1 MGGTA
6 EDDFMQWM
14 MNWFKTRIA
23 ELRSIW
29 LDRVNA
35 TLDQKPP
42 QFARFYIAKS
52 GAKPGMT
59 APLKRLFLIAITL
72 IVIPLVALSLWSS
85 LTEPQITDR
94 LQLYQTDLLL
104 HVGELAASPENENLT
119 AVRQAVVGDEPLK
132 TAVEQYQEVRKTA
145 QSNLQKFQA
154 QVEQADSNQ
163 AAVKQSAAS
172 NLRQQQ
178 ALLNQLDLRLGLLQV
193 QQDQIP
199 AAQTTWQQIAA
210 TGDATAPAMAEATQA
225 TRALATV
232 LSNLW
237 QEPSQILPDAE
248 PQIQTLQGW
257 FRYVSLS
264 QLYQLQQRT
273 EALAMLQA
281 QEQETA
287 RSTLVKLALVSTVP
301 ALGAVIGLALLL
313 GWGIWLLRLGDE
325 ARQLMGWTVPWN
337 WETIAWV
344 LMVGFLFVGQ
354 IAIPGLLALG
364 SRLLAQFGISISL
377 SGAAGQAKALYT
389 LIYYLLMAGTGLFV
403 LYRAVKPYQPLPEG
417 WFRLTGKGW
426 LLWGLG
432 GYFVA
437 LPLMFAVSLL
447 NQQFWQ
453 GQGGSNPLLQI
464 VLEEGDPVALLI
476 FFFTAAVAAP
486 VFEEILFRGFLL
498 PSLTRYLPVWGAIA
512 LSGLIFALAHL
523 SFSEVLPLATLG
535 IVLGFVYTRSRG
547 LLASMLLHS
556 LWNSVTMVG
565 LFILGSG
572 AN

>member
-1 MGGTA
+1 M
-6 EDDFMQWM
+6 
-14 MNWFKTRIA
+14 IA
-23 ELRSIW
+23 S
-29 LDRVNA
+29 
-35 TLDQKPP
+35 
-42 QFARFYIAKS
+42 
-52 GAKPGMT
+52 
-59 APLKRLFLIAITL
+59 LKRLFLIAVTL
-72 IVIPLVALSLWSS
+72 IVIPLVAFSLWSS

-104 HVGELAASPENENLT
+104 HVNELAAADDKNLL
-119 AVRQAVVGDEPLK
+119 AVRKAVLGDAPLK
-132 TAVEQYQEVRKTA
+132 TAIEQYQDVRKSA
-145 QSNLQKFQA
+145 QTNLQKFQA
-154 QVEQADSNQ
+154 QLKPSTDGSSSSSRLET
-163 AAVKQSAAS
+163 AALSAAS
-172 NLRQQQ
+172 NLQKQQV
-178 ALLNQLDLRLGLLQV
+178 LLNQLDLRIGLLQM
-193 QQDQIP
+193 QQNKRET
-199 AAQTTWQQIAA
+199 AQTTWQQIADSKRDI
-210 TGDATAPAMAEATQA
+210 TPDMAEATEA
-225 TRALATV
+225 TRIVGDV

-237 QEPSQILPDAE
+237 REPPQILPDAE
-248 PQIQTLQGW
+248 GQIQTLQGW

-264 QLYQLQQRT
+264 RLYSLQQRT
-273 EALAMLQA
+273 EALADLQA
-281 QEQETA
+281 QEQITA
-287 RSTLVKLALVSTVP
+287 RSTLVKLTLVSTVP

-313 GWGIWLLRLGDE
+313 GWGIWLLRRKESGAL
-325 ARQLMGWTVPWN
+325 LGWTVPWN

-344 LMVGFLFVGQ
+344 LIVGFLFAGQ

-364 SRLLAQFGISISL
+364 NGLLRSSGSFSQA
-377 SGAAGQAKALYT
+377 GAAGQAKAIYT
-389 LIYYLLMAGTGLFV
+389 LVYYALMASTGLFV
-403 LYRAVKPYQPLPEG
+403 LYRAVKPYRPLPEG

-498 PSLTRYLPVWGAIA
+498 PSLTRYLPVWGAI
-512 LSGLIFALAHL
+512 LVSGLIFALAHL

-535 IVLGFVYTRSRG
+535 VVLGFVYTRSRG

-572 AN
+572 VN

>member
-1 MGGTA
+1 
-6 EDDFMQWM
+6 
-14 MNWFKTRIA
+14 
-23 ELRSIW
+23 
-29 LDRVNA
+29 
-35 TLDQKPP
+35 
-42 QFARFYIAKS
+42 
-52 GAKPGMT
+52 MT
-59 APLKRLFLIAITL
+59 ASLKRLFLIAISL

-104 HVGELAASPENENLT
+104 HVNELDTSAESENLLAARKAIL
-119 AVRQAVVGDEPLK
+119 GDDPLK
-132 TAVEQYQEVRKTA
+132 TATEQYQEVRKSA
-145 QSNLQKFQA
+145 QTNLQKFQT
-154 QVEQADSNQ
+154 QVEQAADLLTPEAMATDSISKSAV
-163 AAVKQSAAS
+163 AARTAANNLQKQ
-172 NLRQQQ
+172 QV
-178 ALLNQLDLRLGLLQV
+178 LLNQLDLRIGLLQV
-193 QQDQIP
+193 QQNQQE
-199 AAQTTWQQIAA
+199 AAQTTWQQVEASKSDI
-210 TGDATAPAMAEATQA
+210 TPDMTEATEA
-225 TRALATV
+225 TRIVAAV

-237 QEPSQILPDAE
+237 REPPQILPDAE
-248 PQIQTLQGW
+248 AQIQTLQGW
-257 FRYVSLS
+257 FRYVGLS
-264 QLYQLQQRT
+264 RLYQLQQRT
-273 EALAMLQA
+273 DALADLQA
-281 QEQETA
+281 QEQAVA
-287 RSTLVKLALVSTVP
+287 RSMLVKLGLVSTVP
-301 ALGAVIGLALLL
+301 ALGAMIGLAILL
-313 GWGIWLLRLGDE
+313 GWGIWALRRTE
-325 ARQLMGWTVPWN
+325 ASELVGWTVPWN

-344 LMVGFLFVGQ
+344 LLVGFLFVGQ

-364 SRLLAQFGISISL
+364 TGLLAKLGISL
-377 SGAAGQAKALYT
+377 SLSGGAGQAKALYT
-389 LIYYLLMAGTGLFV
+389 LAYYLLMAGTGLFV

-417 WFRLTGKGW
+417 WFRLTGKRW

-464 VLEEGDPVALLI
+464 VLEEGDPVALFI

-498 PSLTRYLPVWGAIA
+498 PSLTRYLPVWGAIL

-535 IVLGFVYTRSRG
+535 AVLGFVYTRSRG

-572 AN
+572 MD

>member
-1 MGGTA
+1 M
-6 EDDFMQWM
+6 
-14 MNWFKTRIA
+14 IA
-23 ELRSIW
+23 S
-29 LDRVNA
+29 
-35 TLDQKPP
+35 
-42 QFARFYIAKS
+42 
-52 GAKPGMT
+52 
-59 APLKRLFLIAITL
+59 LKRLFLIAVTL
-72 IVIPLVALSLWSS
+72 IVIPLVAFSLWSS

-104 HVGELAASPENENLT
+104 HVNELAAEPGGENLI
-119 AVRQAVVGDEPLK
+119 AVRKAVLGDDPLK
-132 TAVEQYQEVRKTA
+132 TAIEQYQEVRKSA
-145 QSNLQKFQA
+145 QTNLQKFQA
-154 QVEQADSNQ
+154 QVDQ
-163 AAVKQSAAS
+163 AAASTAETEILSQGNATKSGLAALSAAN
-172 NLRQQQ
+172 NLQKQQV
-178 ALLNQLDLRLGLLQV
+178 LLNQLDLRIGLLQV
-193 QQDQIP
+193 QQNKP
-199 AAQTTWQQIAA
+199 ESAQTTWQKVAA
-210 TGDATAPAMAEATQA
+210 SDRDITREMAEATEA
-225 TRALATV
+225 TRIVTAA

-237 QEPSQILPDAE
+237 REPPQILPDAE
-248 PQIQTLQGW
+248 AQIQTLQGW

-264 QLYQLQQRT
+264 RLYELQQRQD
-273 EALAMLQA
+273 ALAELQA
-281 QEQETA
+281 QEQITA

-301 ALGAVIGLALLL
+301 ALGAVIGLLLLL
-313 GWGIWLLRLGDE
+313 GWGVWLLRRSESSEL
-325 ARQLMGWTVPWN
+325 RPWTVPWN

-344 LMVGFLFVGQ
+344 LMVGFLFAGQ

-364 SRLLAQFGISISL
+364 KGLLGGAGISISL
-377 SGAAGQAKALYT
+377 AGAAGQAKAIYT
-389 LIYYLLMAGTGLFV
+389 LVYYLLMASTGLFV
-403 LYRAVKPYQPLPEG
+403 LYRAVKPYRPLPEG
-417 WFRLTGKGW
+417 WFRLTGKRW

-498 PSLTRYLPVWGAIA
+498 PSLTRYLPVWGAIL

-535 IVLGFVYTRSRG
+535 VVLGFVYTRSRG

-572 AN
+572 LH

>member
-1 MGGTA
+1 
-6 EDDFMQWM
+6 
-14 MNWFKTRIA
+14 
-23 ELRSIW
+23 
-29 LDRVNA
+29 
-35 TLDQKPP
+35 
-42 QFARFYIAKS
+42 
-52 GAKPGMT
+52 MT
-59 APLKRLFLIAITL
+59 ASLKRLFLIAIAL

-104 HVGELAASPENENLT
+104 HVNELAASPDNDNLM
-119 AVRQAVVGDEPLK
+119 AARKAMLGNDPLK
-132 TAVEQYQEVRKTA
+132 TATEQYQELRKSA
-145 QSNLQKFQA
+145 QTNLKKFQA
-154 QVEQADSNQ
+154 QVEQTADLLKPAELAKDSLSKS
-163 AAVKQSAAS
+163 ATEARTAAS
-172 NLRQQQ
+172 NLQKQQV
-178 ALLNQLDLRLGLLQV
+178 LLNQLDLRIGLLQV
-193 QQDQIP
+193 QQNKLE
-199 AAQTTWQQIAA
+199 AAQTAWSQVEASKREIT
-210 TGDATAPAMAEATQA
+210 PEMAEATEA
-225 TRALATV
+225 TRIVAAV

-237 QEPSQILPDAE
+237 REPPQILPDAE
-248 PQIQTLQGW
+248 GQIQSLQGW
-257 FRYVSLS
+257 FRYVGLS
-264 QLYQLQQRT
+264 RLYQLQQRT
-273 EALAMLQA
+273 DALADLQA
-281 QEQETA
+281 QEQKVA
-287 RSTLVKLALVSTVP
+287 QSMLVKLALVSTVP
-301 ALGAVIGLALLL
+301 ALGAMIGLALLL
-313 GWGIWLLRLGDE
+313 GWGVWMLRRPELSE
-325 ARQLMGWTVPWN
+325 LIGWTVPWN

-344 LMVGFLFVGQ
+344 LLVGFLFVGQ

-364 SRLLAQFGISISL
+364 SGLLGRVGVSL
-377 SGAAGQAKALYT
+377 SLAGSAGQAKALYT
-389 LIYYLLMAGTGLFV
+389 LAYYLLMAGTGLFV

-417 WFRLTGKGW
+417 WFQLTGKRW

-464 VLEEGDPVALLI
+464 VLEEGDPVALFI

-498 PSLTRYLPVWGAIA
+498 PSLTRYLPVWGAIL

-535 IVLGFVYTRSRG
+535 TVLGFVYTRSRG

-572 AN
+572 VT